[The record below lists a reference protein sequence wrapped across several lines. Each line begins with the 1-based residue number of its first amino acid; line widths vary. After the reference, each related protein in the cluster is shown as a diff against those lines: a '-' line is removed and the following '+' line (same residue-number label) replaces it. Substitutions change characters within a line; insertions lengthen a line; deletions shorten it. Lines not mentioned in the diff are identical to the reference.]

1 MAAAAQLCFPLLF
14 ALICDICAGEI
25 IAIREEGESFE
36 FWLPRQK
43 SSCVTS
49 RRAGEEILVL
59 WNISHFENINIT
71 ECEDLMGRLS
81 VSETSEAF
89 SFTLHNLTHSDS
101 GLYQHVCRSE
111 GEVMYEETVS
121 LTVCAAVSMKVVKG
135 RQTSDI
141 HCEGAGGSVA
151 VEWIRYEFRF
161 GKDKQSRVLSNRTT
175 LEVDSIRDSFM
186 DVKNT
191 SVLHVSDV
199 TFYTLYIC
207 LVMNQQQC
215 VSSHSAHLFKLPTLI
230 YRPVG
235 EPAVLHC
242 AFAGS
247 VPVWWKLENY
257 SNTDLEVGRNHSLV
271 FPLLTLND
279 SGWYGC
285 GGPNI
290 NERYLLVV
298 CPKFGP
304 PALEVFSEGDNVTLG
319 CAQWTSQAWFEW
331 FRKSIQTGEKVVHIN
346 ETQEGT
352 TNQPNNSL
360 VLINTSAQDAG
371 EYMCAVLDSHQRCLS
386 SSTTLLVYR
395 EPFGVYST
403 FYRVRWMLLSG
414 LQLMLCAVVVCVM
427 QKTRRGEQLHAA
439 AHT

>member
-1 MAAAAQLCFPLLF
+1 M
-14 ALICDICAGEI
+14 
-25 IAIREEGESFE
+25 
-36 FWLPRQK
+36 
-43 SSCVTS
+43 
-49 RRAGEEILVL
+49 LVL
-59 WNISHFENINIT
+59 WNISHFDNINVT
-71 ECEDLMGRLS
+71 VCEDLTGRLS
-81 VSETSEAF
+81 VSETPEAF

-101 GLYQHVCRSE
+101 GLYQHVCRGE
-111 GEVMYEETVS
+111 GEVTYEETIS
-121 LTVCAAVSMKVVKG
+121 LTVCTAVSMKVIK
-135 RQTSDI
+135 TSDV

-161 GKDKQSRVLSNRTT
+161 GKDKQSTIFSNRTT
-175 LEVDSIRDSFM
+175 LQVDSIRDSFM

-191 SVLHVSDV
+191 SVLHVSNV

-207 LVMNQQQC
+207 LVMNQRQC
-215 VSSHSAHLFKLPTLI
+215 VSSYSAHLFKLPQLI
-230 YRPVG
+230 YHAVG

-257 SNTDLEVGRNHSLV
+257 SNNDLEVGRNHSLV

-304 PALEVFSEGDNVTLG
+304 PALEVFSEGDNVTLR
-319 CAQWTSQAWFEW
+319 CARWISWARCVW
-331 FRKSIQTGEKVVHIN
+331 FRKSIETGGKVVHIN
-346 ETQEGT
+346 ETQAST
-352 TNQPNNSL
+352 TNQPNNSI

-386 SSTTLLVYR
+386 SSTTLLIYR

-403 FYRVRWMLLSG
+403 FYRVRWMLLS
-414 LQLMLCAVVVCVM
+414 LMLMLCAVVVCVM

-439 AHT
+439 AHA